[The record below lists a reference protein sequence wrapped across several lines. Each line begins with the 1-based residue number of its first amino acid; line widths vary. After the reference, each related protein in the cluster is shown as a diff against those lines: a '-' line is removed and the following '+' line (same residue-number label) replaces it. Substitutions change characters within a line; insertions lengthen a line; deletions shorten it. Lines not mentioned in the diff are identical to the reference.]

1 MATGSVGAA
10 VSISDPMPPRPLS
23 PHLTIYRFAY
33 TMALSI
39 LHRITGVALAAGLVL
54 LVAWLVCLALGER
67 TYDQW
72 LQFAASWPLKLLY
85 ALLLV
90 AFVYHFCNGI
100 RHLFWDAGKGLERA
114 QARRSAVV
122 VVVAVA
128 VVSALL
134 LLVMFGGS
142 A

>member
-1 MATGSVGAA
+1 MAN
-10 VSISDPMPPRPLS
+10 RPLS

-39 LHRITGVALAAGLVL
+39 AHRITGVALSVGLVV
-54 LVAWLVCLALGER
+54 LVAWLVALAAGADA
-67 TYDQW
+67 YAGY
-72 LQFAASWPLKLLY
+72 LQFVGSWPFKVLLG
-85 ALLLV
+85 LWLV

-114 QARRSAVV
+114 QARRSARI
-122 VVVAVA
+122 VVVAVV

-134 LLVMFGGS
+134 LVALFWNT
-142 A
+142 AD

>member
-1 MATGSVGAA
+1 MAN
-10 VSISDPMPPRPLS
+10 RPLS

-39 LHRITGVALAAGLVL
+39 LHRITGLALSAGLVV
-54 LVAWLVCLALGER
+54 LVLWLLALARGPQAYER
-67 TYDQW
+67 
-72 LQFAASWPLKLLY
+72 FARFAGSWVFSVLLG
-85 ALLLV
+85 LWLV
-90 AFVYHFCNGI
+90 AFVYHFSNGI

-114 QARRSAVV
+114 QARRSAWI

-134 LLVMFGGS
+134 LFALFRK
-142 A
+142 AAA